1 MVKDTKPSVIVF
13 DIESSPHLGY
23 FFGGIYETNIIK
35 ILEYETIVTMS
46 YWDSKTGKVRSISQ
60 WDFQDWKKGVWN
72 DKSLIKYFREIIIKY
87 DIIVGQN
94 SDQFDIKLFNS
105 RLAFHG
111 LEALPITK
119 TFDTKKLAK
128 SKLKLPSY
136 SLEIMANFF
145 GLEGKYHHS
154 GLDMWF
160 KCKDGDKKAQK
171 EMTHYCNVDVIKT
184 KDVFYKLL
192 PFVKFDN
199 TFTRLDGIHINCAN
213 PMCTSRNLI
222 KCKRRL
228 VQGGYKQQYQC
239 KDCGSYTTGKEIFTL
254 NEKN

>member
-1 MVKDTKPSVIVF
+1 MEKETKPSVIVF
-13 DIESSPHLGY
+13 DTETSPQLGY
-23 FFGGIYETNIIK
+23 FFGGMWETNIVK
-35 ILEYETIVTMS
+35 VVEYETIITIS
-46 YWDSKTGKVRSISQ
+46 YWDSKTKKVKSLSQ
-60 WDFQDWKKGVWN
+60 WDFPDWKKGVWN
-72 DKSLIKYFREIIIKY
+72 DKSLVKTFREIINKY

-111 LEALPITK
+111 FESLPVTK
-119 TFDTKKLAK
+119 TFDTKKIAK

-171 EMTHYCNVDVIKT
+171 EMTHYCNIDVVKT

-192 PFVKFDN
+192 PFVKFD
-199 TFTRLDGIHINCAN
+199 TSYSKVDGHNINCSN
-213 PMCTSRNLI
+213 PLCLSKHLI
-222 KCKRRL
+222 KSKRRM
-228 VQGGYKQQYQC
+228 VQNGFKQQYQC
-239 KDCGSYTTGKEIFTL
+239 KDCGSYTTGAQIFKL
-254 NEKN
+254 NEK